1 LSVAAGTVSAMPVF
15 ALSTV
20 HGPGWDD
27 TRPIR
32 EQQAWDQH
40 AAFMDG
46 LVDDGFIILGGPI
59 GDGARTLHVVEA
71 ADQQEIRTRM
81 AEDPWAS
88 TGLLRVGS
96 IEPWQLWLDGR
107 RSSSERAHR

>member
-1 LSVAAGTVSAMPVF
+1 MPYF

-20 HGPGWDD
+20 HGPNWDD

-46 LVDDGFIILGGPI
+46 LVDDGFIFLGGPI
-59 GDGARTLHVVEA
+59 GAGDGHDTLVVVRADDEA
-71 ADQQEIRTRM
+71 AVRERLD
-81 AEDPWAS
+81 ADPWHE
-88 TGLLRVGS
+88 TLLTYRS
-96 IEPWQLWLDGR
+96 IEPWSVWL
-107 RSSSERAHR
+107 RAG

>member
-1 LSVAAGTVSAMPVF
+1 LSVAASTVGAMPVF

-32 EQQAWDQH
+32 EQHAWDKH

-46 LVDDGFIILGGPI
+46 LVDVGFIILGGPL
-59 GDGARTLHVVEA
+59 GDGSRTLHVVEA
-71 ADQQEIRTRM
+71 ADEQEIRTRM

-88 TGLLRVGS
+88 MGLLRVGA

-107 RSSSERAHR
+107 RSSSERADR

>member
-1 LSVAAGTVSAMPVF
+1 MPVF

-32 EQQAWDQH
+32 EQQAWDKH

-71 ADQQEIRTRM
+71 ADEQEIRTRM
-81 AEDPWAS
+81 AEDTPGRPWACS
-88 TGLLRVGS
+88 GS
-96 IEPWQLWLDGR
+96 A
-107 RSSSERAHR
+107 RSSHGSSGSMGGEAAAR